1 MIMPDES
8 PLQCFQ
14 ETVNRSVQSPEHIIY
29 SQVHTVKRKK
39 ANWIG
44 HILRRICL
52 LQQVIERKID
62 GRRRRGRRLKQLLD
76 DVKEKRIFG
85 DLKEEES

>member
-1 MIMPDES
+1 
-8 PLQCFQ
+8 LH
-14 ETVNRSVQSPEHIIY
+14 RIY
-29 SQVHTVKRKK
+29 
-39 ANWIG
+39 
-44 HILRRICL
+44 L